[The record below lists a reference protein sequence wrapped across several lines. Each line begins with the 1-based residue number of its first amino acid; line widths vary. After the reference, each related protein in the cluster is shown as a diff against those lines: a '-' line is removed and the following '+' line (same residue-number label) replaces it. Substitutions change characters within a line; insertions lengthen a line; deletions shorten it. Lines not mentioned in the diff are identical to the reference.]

1 MALTP
6 PDVLDPV
13 GLLDPEVLWPALDP
27 NEIDTKVRGY
37 LKAAYAYPGITALDP
52 ANQDEPVRLYVYY
65 RAWLGVHDELV
76 RFPASRQLPDQ
87 PSGDYLADQIAAAAA
102 KAQGFLD
109 ELTALLEDLTG
120 EESDASYGV
129 IQSYR

>member
-1 MALTP
+1 MLTP

-13 GLLDPEVLWPALDP
+13 GLLDPEILWPALDP

-37 LKAAYAYPGITALDP
+37 LTAAYNDSRISVLALAD
-52 ANQDEPVRLYVYY
+52 QDDPVRLYVYW

-87 PSGDYLADQIAAAAA
+87 PSGDYLAQQIADAAA
-102 KAQGFLD
+102 KAEGFLD
-109 ELTALLEDLTG
+109 ELEELLEDLTG
-120 EESDASYGV
+120 EEIDQGYGV